1 MFRLYSWYQLIALPI
16 AAIFILAGSIGAASA
31 QPART
36 HAGASS
42 ALILDVNTG
51 QDTLDPAV
59 TVQFGPASTIDALY
73 ARLTTLGLRPGPKG
87 TLRTDPTVI
96 KPSLATSWTLTHNNT
111 VYTFFLRHNAHLA
124 DGRLITAATMKYVF
138 DRNLKMGTGGNYFT
152 EDGIT
157 GNVKSTAVAGTF
169 TFVVTLKHPDPNI
182 LQSWATPDMGAID
195 PTIVQ
200 AHGGVQAGKVN
211 TWVAA
216 HGAGF
221 SGAYVLGSYQPDNQ
235 IVFKANPTYYGPQP
249 GASQIVEN
257 VIHSD
262 STLLLR
268 ARSGAADV
276 TMGLSYQ
283 AVNSLRNDKNVRII
297 ADPTTKMEELE
308 FNNKVAPLN
317 NVTFRKALAYAV
329 PYQQI
334 IKKVAYGYG
343 VPFGGPLPPAMP
355 FYDKSLTN
363 PYHYDLTRAKA
374 LLQQSKVPLPVT
386 LTDTIEEGNATQEQI
401 STIVQ
406 AIWSTLGVHLTINR
420 LAPSDY
426 TSSLFAHK
434 TQVFMREDGP
444 GVIDPGYFLG
454 YDMTGCAATNF
465 SLSNIC
471 IPQAEKLNAQA
482 RFTTSAAKRQQLFNQ
497 ISRLWIADAP
507 KINLYEMKAVTVI
520 SKRVKRFVYADYGFY
535 QDWSLR

>member
-1 MFRLYSWYQLIALPI
+1 MFRARSRYQLVALTSV
-16 AAIFILAGSIGAASA
+16 ALFVLAGSLGTAGA
-31 QPART
+31 QPVRT
-36 HAGASS
+36 HAGASK

-73 ARLTTLGLRPGPKG
+73 GRLTILGLVPGPSG
-87 TLRTDPTVI
+87 TLRTDPTSI
-96 KPSLATSWTLTHNNT
+96 KPSLATSWKLTNNNT
-111 VYTFFLRHNAHLA
+111 VYTFSLRHNAHLA
-124 DGRLITAATMKYVF
+124 NGHLITAADMKYMF

-157 GNVKSTAVAGTF
+157 GNVKSTAVTGKF

-211 TWVAA
+211 TWVAG

-221 SGAYVLGSYQPDNQ
+221 SGAFVLTSYQPDNQ
-235 IVFKANPTYYGPQP
+235 IVFKANPRYYGPKA
-249 GASQIVEN
+249 GTSQIVEN

-283 AVNSLRNDKNVRII
+283 AVNSLKNNKNVRII

-308 FNNKVAPLN
+308 FNNKVVPLN

-334 IKKVAYGYG
+334 ITKVAYGFG

-355 FYDKSLTN
+355 FYDKSLKN
-363 PYHYDLTRAKA
+363 PYHYDLNKAKA

-420 LAPSDY
+420 VAPSDY

-454 YDMTGCAATNF
+454 YDITGCAAVNF

-482 RFTTSAAKRQQLFNQ
+482 RFTTSKAKRQQLFNQ

-507 KINLYEMKAVTVI
+507 KINLYEMKAVTVL
-520 SKRVKRFVYADYGFY
+520 SGRVKRFVYGDYGFY